1 MYRFGDGT
9 PFPLRENF
17 IETLVAAVDCCVALY
32 QAETQLDEH
41 EERISA
47 ARRHA
52 TDEMRRLDA
61 LNGLIENALAPL
73 VKASPQKGTQ
83 AGQPSRKT
91 RDSRASEQA
100 AAKIYEAA
108 AAIIKNS
115 RAAVGRQRDGAEHQP
130 LSPSVRQGALTALA
144 RFFCRHE
151 LPRTEWLAHWRAGGE
166 GTATAEL
173 GAHSLREIDLE
184 FRATFA
190 GEGFWARPI
199 PMSDLVDGPVAARI
213 EGGRRARELRLDPMV
228 VTEVQIGPGREGM
241 VLREATRRG
250 GSALHILMP
259 RKGEAGP
266 LVVELDKR
274 DQARGQPFYLDEAS
288 AAAMMKAWRA
298 IERSLP
304 DLLAAREELTA
315 ARLGGR
321 AVSEV
326 DHPAQ
331 IAEAILTA
339 LAPLVREMRMRS
351 RVPGE
356 LILKRDLGGDRR
368 EEIFVPRQALWNKM
382 ADLAPRHRQLFEAI
396 GISNEATTEFVT
408 RVSPGSPRSSRPR
421 APVGTGPEKVAA
433 LEPPELPTLESYG
446 FERDPDMIES
456 SRPKPSPLVPRP
468 GEPMA
473 DEGVSEVE
481 LTNPRGTDDEVSV
494 VSGIIDR
501 ASA

>member
-32 QAETQLDEH
+32 QAETRIEEH
-41 EERISA
+41 EERISS

-61 LNGLIENALAPL
+61 LSGLIENALAPL
-73 VKASPQKGTQ
+73 VKAQ
-83 AGQPSRKT
+83 ASKASQAKKP

-100 AAKIYEAA
+100 AAKIFEAA
-108 AAIIKNS
+108 ATIIKSS
-115 RAAVGRQRDGAEHQP
+115 RTSVSRQREGAEHQP
-130 LSPSVRQGALTALA
+130 LSPSVREGALAALG

-151 LPRTEWLAHWRAGGE
+151 LPRTEWLAHWRAGSDGP
-166 GTATAEL
+166 AAAEL
-173 GAHSLREIDLE
+173 GAHAVREIELE

-190 GEGFWARPI
+190 GDGFWARPI
-199 PMSDLVDGPVAARI
+199 AMAELLGGPVTARVD
-213 EGGRRARELRLDPMV
+213 GGRRGRELRLDPMI

-241 VLREATRRG
+241 VLRESTKRP
-250 GSALHILMP
+250 GSGLHILLP
-259 RKGEAGP
+259 RTGETGP
-266 LVVELDKR
+266 LVVQLDKR
-274 DQARGQPFYLDEAS
+274 DQSRGQPFYLDESSAS
-288 AAAMMKAWRA
+288 AVMTAWRA

-304 DLLAAREELTA
+304 DLIAGRDELTA

-331 IAEAILTA
+331 VAEAILTA
-339 LAPLVREMRMRS
+339 VAPLVREMRMRS

-368 EEIFVPRQALWNKM
+368 EEIFVPRQALWNR
-382 ADLAPRHRQLFEAI
+382 LAGLSPRHRQLFESI
-396 GISNEATTEFVT
+396 GISDEATTEFVT
-408 RVSPGSPRSSRPR
+408 RVSPGSARARPR

-433 LEPPELPTLESYG
+433 IEPPELPTLESYG

-456 SRPKPSPLVPRP
+456 PLPKPSPMVPRP
-468 GEPMA
+468 GEPLA

-481 LTNPRGTDDEVSV
+481 LTNPRATDDEVSV